1 MALRISV
8 VSASKSLYD
17 GQAQMVVAPGRR
29 GELGIMPQHA
39 PLLTTLKP
47 GVLKIVKEDGE
58 EDFLY
63 IAGGVLEVQP
73 DMVSVLADVAER
85 SEDLD
90 EERAQQAREAA
101 EKALVAGGSDQDVAM
116 AQAELAIATA
126 QIEAIRRLRKRR

>member
-1 MALRISV
+1 MSLRISV

-17 GQAQMVVAPGRR
+17 GEAQMVVAPGKR

-47 GVLKIVKEDGE
+47 GVLKIVKEDGQ

-73 DMVSVLADVAER
+73 DMISVLADVAER

-90 EERAQQAREAA
+90 EQRAQQAREAA
-101 EKALVAGGSDQDVAM
+101 EKAIAAGSSDQEVAM
-116 AQAELAIATA
+116 AQAELALATA
-126 QIEAIRRLRKRR
+126 QIEAIRKLRKRS

>member
-8 VSASKSLYD
+8 VSASRSLYD
-17 GQAQMVVAPGRR
+17 GEAQMVVAPGKR

-47 GVLKIVKEDGE
+47 GVLKIVKQNGE

-101 EKALVAGGSDQDVAM
+101 EKAISSGASDQDLAM

-126 QIEAIRRLRKRR
+126 QIEAIRKLRKRR

>member
-17 GQAQMVVAPGRR
+17 GEAQMVVAPGKR

-47 GVLKIVKEDGE
+47 GVLKIVKKDGE

-90 EERAQQAREAA
+90 EERAQQARDAA
-101 EKALVAGGSDQDVAM
+101 EKAISAGGSEKDIAM
-116 AQAELAIATA
+116 AQAELAIAAA
-126 QIEAIRRLRKRR
+126 QIEAIKRLRKRR